1 MQAWVFPGLLLGR
14 RAALSGCFLAAGLG
28 IGTWGANL
36 PALGRRASMSEG
48 DIGIVLL
55 CFAAG
60 AVLAMTNAAR
70 VMMRFGAGRS
80 AATAAALFGLGIIA
94 VTQAADMVSAAL
106 IAVLLGISFGALDVT
121 MNSEAASLERHA
133 ARPVMAS
140 LHAIFSLG
148 TLASS
153 MSYAAIVAAGGRDV
167 LCLVLAGTAI
177 VAIALLS
184 WRGLPPEGSPGKS
197 GADAKITGTSVAL
210 ARVLLLGGIAFLAFF
225 AEGAILDWIAIYV
238 VRVVGAGESAG
249 AMVYAVFA
257 CAMTFGRLIGDRAKM
272 RLGALRLFRIG
283 TLMVAF
289 GFTLILLLPVLP
301 VILIAIIF
309 CGLGVANLIPLIF
322 SEAGR
327 FGAGDGGKAMSR
339 VMTMGY
345 AGILIGPALIGF
357 VAEFASLPAGLWLVV
372 LALMVTMSGGRL
384 LRGAG

>member
-1 MQAWVFPGLLLGR
+1 MQVWPFPAVSLGR

-70 VMMRFGAGRS
+70 VMVRFGAGRS
-80 AATAAALFGLGIIA
+80 AATAAILFGLGIIA
-94 VTQAADMVSAAL
+94 VTQAEGMVSAAL
-106 IAVLLGISFGALDVT
+106 IATLIGISFGALDVT
-121 MNSEAASLERHA
+121 MNNEAASLERHA

-153 MSYAAIVAAGGRDV
+153 MAYAAIVAAGGRDF
-167 LCLVLAGTAI
+167 LCLFLTGIAI
-177 VAIALLS
+177 VGIALLS
-184 WRGLPPEGSPGKS
+184 WRGLPHDGSP
-197 GADAKITGTSVAL
+197 AKTGTERKATGTGVPL
-210 ARVLLLGGIAFLAFF
+210 VRVLLLGGIAFLAFF

-238 VRVVGAGESAG
+238 VRIVGADESAG
-249 AMVYAVFA
+249 ALVYAVFA
-257 CAMTFGRLIGDRAKM
+257 SAMTFGRLIGDRAKM

-289 GFTLILLLPVLP
+289 GFTLILLAPVLP
-301 VILIAIIF
+301 VIFAAIVF

-357 VAEFASLPAGLWLVV
+357 VAEFASLPVGLWLVV
-372 LALMVTMSGGRL
+372 LALLVTVSGGRL
-384 LRGAG
+384 LRPAA